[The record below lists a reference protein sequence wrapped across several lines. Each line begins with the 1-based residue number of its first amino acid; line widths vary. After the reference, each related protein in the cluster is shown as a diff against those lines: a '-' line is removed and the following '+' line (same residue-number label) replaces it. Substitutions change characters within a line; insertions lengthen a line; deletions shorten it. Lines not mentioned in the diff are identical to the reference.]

1 MNGQYDER
9 LSFGEYELKSGSGQ
23 LPNVLVAPIPD
34 YLAGTVDIRCKEAAV
49 GGTSIVVT
57 LQGSN
62 DGASWLNVVSG
73 SSIPIADLVLEAGKK
88 ALQTITIPEEYG
100 YTHLRLSVATTGT
113 FTAGKV
119 DAYVNTYRGV

>member
-9 LSFGEYELKSGSGQ
+9 LSFGEYELKSGTGE

-49 GGTSIVVT
+49 GGTSIVAT

-62 DGASWLNVVSG
+62 DGADWHNIVTG
-73 SSIPIADLVLEAGKK
+73 SSISIADLILEAGKK
-88 ALQTITIPEEYG
+88 ALQTLTIPEEYE
-100 YTHLRLSVATTGT
+100 YTHLRLRIAATGT